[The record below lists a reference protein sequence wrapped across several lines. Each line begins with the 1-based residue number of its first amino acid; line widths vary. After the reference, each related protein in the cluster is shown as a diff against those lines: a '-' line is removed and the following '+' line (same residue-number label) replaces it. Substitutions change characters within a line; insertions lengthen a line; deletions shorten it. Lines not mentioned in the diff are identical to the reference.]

1 MRLALRGDGVLE
13 RLALRAGVV
22 PTPAAEAWGGVALT
36 GVLAAATRLGLTAR
50 LAAGPATVDE
60 LARALDVDPL
70 GIQLLLDCLGSA
82 GHVTRRR
89 DRYRLS
95 RASRRWLD
103 PASGLSVAGFV
114 AGSAEYLTW
123 WSRLP
128 EVARTGDP
136 IAHHSADP
144 DDPYWRTYIT
154 GQHELA
160 RLSAGEVAA
169 KLARGGDRTMLDI
182 GGGHGGY
189 SVALCRR
196 VPGLTAT
203 VLDLPGSARIGR
215 EIVAAAGMSETV
227 RHRDGDALTV
237 DLGGPYDLVLCFN
250 LVHHLGADQVVP
262 LFAKVRGALTKG
274 GRFAVMDA
282 FAEPT
287 RRNSAAGNVLG
298 LFMYLSS
305 GGRLYTPADLNGW
318 FEATGFRPPR
328 RVPIRRI
335 PGLALYISTV
345 A

>member
-1 MRLALRGDGVLE
+1 MRLALRGDGALE
-13 RLALRAGVV
+13 RLALRAGLV

-60 LARALDVDPL
+60 LARELDTDPL
-70 GIQLLLDCLGSA
+70 GIQLLLDCLVSA
-82 GHVTRRR
+82 GHVARRR

-103 PASGLSVAGFV
+103 PASRLSVAGFV
-114 AGSAEYLTW
+114 AGTAEYLTW

-128 EVARTGDP
+128 EVARSGEP

-160 RLSAGEVAA
+160 RLSASEVAA
-169 KLARGGDRTMLDI
+169 RLANESDRSLLDI
-182 GGGHGGY
+182 GGGHGWY
-189 SVALCRR
+189 SVELCRR

-215 EIVAAAGMSETV
+215 EIVADAGMSGSV
-227 RHRDGDALTV
+227 RHRDGDALAV

-250 LVHHLGADQVVP
+250 LVHHLAGDRVVA
-262 LFAKVRGALTKG
+262 LFAKVRKALAPG

-282 FAEPT
+282 FAEPG
-287 RRNSAAGNVLG
+287 RRGSAAGNVLG
-298 LFMYLSS
+298 MFMYLSS
-305 GGRLYTPADLNGW
+305 GGRLYTPGDLTGW
-318 FEATGFRPPR
+318 FEATGFRSPR

-335 PGLALYISTV
+335 PGLALYIST
-345 A
+345 AA